1 MGIENYMWPTF
12 NRTNAGLDK
21 KPKLDYSSLDFEKD
35 LKPLKFV
42 IELEVTNY
50 KFKLNIDKNRK
61 MISDFEVITESVG
74 ILANVL
80 TTISEDYRKTILAKY
95 ITLEKQNDFISQF
108 IIKELINFALS
119 KNSN

>member
-1 MGIENYMWPTF
+1 MGIENCMWPIF

-21 KPKLDYSSLDFEKD
+21 KPKLDYSSLDFEND

-50 KFKLNIDKNRK
+50 KFRLNIDKNKK
-61 MISDFEVITESVG
+61 MISDYEVITESVG
-74 ILANVL
+74 ILVNVL
-80 TTISEDYRKTILAKY
+80 ATVSEDYRKNILAKY
-95 ITLEKQNDFISQF
+95 ITLEKQDNFISQF